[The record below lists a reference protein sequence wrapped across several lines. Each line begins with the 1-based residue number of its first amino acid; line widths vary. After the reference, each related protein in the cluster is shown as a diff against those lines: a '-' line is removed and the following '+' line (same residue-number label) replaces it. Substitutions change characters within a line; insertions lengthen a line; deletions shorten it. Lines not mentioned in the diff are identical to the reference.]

1 MHHIR
6 RILGSRAGT
15 VPRHNGHSLRQAQRI
30 HIGKIQ
36 QTVVIAGIV
45 IVLGIL
51 VLLIFVFK
59 AFGAIVHGAE
69 TRGKKKKLK
78 AMESQV
84 TVASAPSAPAV
95 KAAPAAPAPVVE
107 SGIPGEVVAVIA
119 AAVAAS
125 EGPGAVVQSV
135 RRVRPNPVGV
145 RNPWAAAAVAENTRP
160 F

>member
-1 MHHIR
+1 MNPLSS
-6 RILGSRAGT
+6 ILLAATGIAPDRSAT
-15 VPRHNGHSLRQAQRI
+15 FTS
-30 HIGKIQ
+30 
-36 QTVVIAGIV
+36 TVVIAGIV

-69 TRGKKKKLK
+69 TRSKKKKLK
-78 AMESQV
+78 AMENQV
-84 TVASAPSAPAV
+84 TVAAAPAAPAA

>member
-1 MHHIR
+1 MNPLSS
-6 RILGSRAGT
+6 ILLAATGITPDRSAT
-15 VPRHNGHSLRQAQRI
+15 FTS
-30 HIGKIQ
+30 
-36 QTVVIAGIV
+36 TVVIAGIV

-69 TRGKKKKLK
+69 TRSKKKKLK
-78 AMESQV
+78 AMENQV
-84 TVASAPSAPAV
+84 TVAQAPAAAPAA

>member
-1 MHHIR
+1 MNPLSS
-6 RILGSRAGT
+6 ILLAATGIAPDRSAT
-15 VPRHNGHSLRQAQRI
+15 FTS
-30 HIGKIQ
+30 
-36 QTVVIAGIV
+36 TVVIAGIV

-107 SGIPGEVVAVIA
+107 SGK
-119 AAVAAS
+119 AS
-125 EGPGAVVQSV
+125 PLFIFES
-135 RRVRPNPVGV
+135 
-145 RNPWAAAAVAENTRP
+145 EET
-160 F
+160 FF

>member
-1 MHHIR
+1 MNPLSS
-6 RILGSRAGT
+6 ILLAATGIEADRSAT
-15 VPRHNGHSLRQAQRI
+15 FTS
-30 HIGKIQ
+30 
-36 QTVVIAGIV
+36 TVVIAGIV

-95 KAAPAAPAPVVE
+95 KAAPAAPAPVVD

-119 AAVAAS
+119 AAVAVAAS

>member
-1 MHHIR
+1 MNPLSS
-6 RILGSRAGT
+6 ILLAATGIEADRSAT
-15 VPRHNGHSLRQAQRI
+15 FTS
-30 HIGKIQ
+30 
-36 QTVVIAGIV
+36 TVVIAGIV

-95 KAAPAAPAPVVE
+95 KAAPAAPAPVVD

-119 AAVAAS
+119 AAGQRRPRCCGTERAPCA
-125 EGPGAVVQSV
+125 PQSGGCAQSLGGC
-135 RRVRPNPVGV
+135 RCGREHTPVLTEV
-145 RNPWAAAAVAENTRP
+145 YE
-160 F
+160 

>member
-1 MHHIR
+1 MNPLSS
-6 RILGSRAGT
+6 ILLAATGIEADRSAT
-15 VPRHNGHSLRQAQRI
+15 FTS
-30 HIGKIQ
+30 
-36 QTVVIAGIV
+36 TVVIAGIV

-95 KAAPAAPAPVVE
+95 KAAPAAPAPVVD

-125 EGPGAVVQSV
+125 EGPAVCAPIRWVCAILGRLPLWQ
-135 RRVRPNPVGV
+135 RTHARFNGGI
-145 RNPWAAAAVAENTRP
+145 
-160 F
+160 